1 MGIRVGMGD
10 GRHWRLRATSGG
22 VLGSHV
28 RSALL
33 LARIILGWC
42 AGNASCVARTRA
54 PRFFGPPPRPRVGP
68 RVAFP
73 QARKYGENR
82 ASSPGL
88 FDIQSVQVLFVK
100 E

>member
-1 MGIRVGMGD
+1 MGVRVGMGD
-10 GRHWRLRATSGG
+10 SRHWRLRATSGG

-42 AGNASCVARTRA
+42 TGNASCVSQTRTLS
-54 PRFFGPPPRPRVGP
+54 FFGPPPGSGVGP
-68 RVAFP
+68 WISFP

-82 ASSPGL
+82 ASSSCL
-88 FDIQSVQVLFVK
+88 FDF
-100 E
+100 

>member
-1 MGIRVGMGD
+1 MGIRVRMGD
-10 GRHWRLRATSGG
+10 GRHWRLKATSGG
-22 VLGSHV
+22 MLGSHI

-54 PRFFGPPPRPRVGP
+54 PSFFGPPPRSGVGP
-68 RVAFP
+68 WVTFP

-82 ASSPGL
+82 ASSPSL
-88 FDIQSVQVLFVK
+88 FDFQSVQILLVK